1 METLAFTVPRS
12 CLNNTQ
18 TFSKNK
24 ESSNL
29 QPNNCYQQQRM
40 DYFQNVSVSKQGEK
54 KKIGLKTRCSFQP
67 IYARLSLLKSAA
79 APFEESWWEIRPSPD
94 SVL

>member
-1 METLAFTVPRS
+1 MYQS
-12 CLNNTQ
+12 Q
-18 TFSKNK
+18 SKEK
-24 ESSNL
+24 
-29 QPNNCYQQQRM
+29 
-40 DYFQNVSVSKQGEK
+40 K